1 MAVTL
6 TGSHV
11 PNATHCN
18 NNDSN
23 TFILTVTI
31 TFSRFSGTKLGI
43 NTHIKRLNV
52 VFLAQECI
60 NTHIKR
66 LNVVFL
72 AQECINTHI
81 KRLNVVFLAQE
92 CILCLAYTLLEK
104 RDFILKN
111 SKFRY
116 KCYLYWASSL
126 KEKKLCICLWE
137 KCVSLKWRPLNVFS
151 LNMKGNFIVSILK
164 YNNTWTIKSYLY
176 YTSKLLMRTQNLTY
190 QLYPST
196 FDCSP

>member
-1 MAVTL
+1 MPY
-6 TGSHV
+6 HV

-31 TFSRFSGTKLGI
+31 TFSRFSGTRLG
-43 NTHIKRLNV
+43 
-52 VFLAQECI
+52 
-60 NTHIKR
+60 
-66 LNVVFL
+66 
-72 AQECINTHI
+72 INTHI

-104 RDFILKN
+104 RDFILNN

-126 KEKKLCICLWE
+126 KEKKLRICLWE
-137 KCVSLKWRPLNVFS
+137 KCVSSKWHFYSKHVFIEYERQ
-151 LNMKGNFIVSILK
+151 LYCSILK

>member
-31 TFSRFSGTKLGI
+31 TFSRFSGTSLG
-43 NTHIKRLNV
+43 
-52 VFLAQECI
+52 
-60 NTHIKR
+60 
-66 LNVVFL
+66 
-72 AQECINTHI
+72 INTHI

-104 RDFILKN
+104 RDFILNN

-126 KEKKLCICLWE
+126 KEKKLRICLWE
-137 KCVSLKWRPLNVFS
+137 KCVSLKWRPLNMFS